1 MSDPTQQT
9 ILSTL
14 LEMKEQQGEIQSD
27 VKHAIKQGEDTMK
40 LVQLHV
46 SKDDATHASLDR
58 RVGSLEETHRRVK
71 WIASGVSAFIAAV
84 AWALE
89 HFRS

>member
-9 ILSTL
+9 ILTAL
-14 LEMKEQQGEIQSD
+14 MEIKESQGEIQAD
-27 VKHAIKQGEDTMK
+27 VKHAIKQGEDTQKMM
-40 LVQLHV
+40 QLHV

-71 WIASGVSAFIAAV
+71 WIAGGVSTLVAAI
-84 AWALE
+84 AWAFDHL
-89 HFRS
+89 RG